1 MTEKLS
7 SLDEIHQEID
17 SEVILKDIVHG
28 DDERVLNVIKNFFFK
43 LEAVKE
49 ILFEDDVF
57 SDGFHSINLLV
68 YTVLDK
74 ENFAKGTFSKHF
86 LDLKI
91 LEPYSFFGQFSFTSK
106 YETASM
112 SHGCTSCRW

>member
-1 MTEKLS
+1 M
-7 SLDEIHQEID
+7 
-17 SEVILKDIVHG
+17 KDIVHG
-28 DDERVLNVIKNFFFK
+28 DDERVLNVIKNVFFK
-43 LEAVKE
+43 LEAVE
-49 ILFEDDVF
+49 EVLVEDDVF

-68 YTVLDK
+68 NTVLDK

-91 LEPYSFFGQFSFTSK
+91 LEPYSFFSLFSFTSE
-106 YETASM
+106 YEGASM